1 RSHRNPY
8 YESLPLG
15 ERTVVGE
22 NTPHQVVRDC
32 RRRLLVKLRLEI
44 RRRYGEACALL
55 HAGIS
60 VTQLQVRQRALRIHG
75 ERAARC
81 RSRLP
86 ALAVLEA
93 YWALCQQ
100 RRITAGL

>member
-1 RSHRNPY
+1 SHRNPY

-60 VTQLQVRQRALRIHG
+60 VTQLQGRQRALRIHG
-75 ERAARC
+75 APAAR
-81 RSRLP
+81 SLNRLLE
-86 ALAVLEA
+86 LASLQE
-93 YWALCQQ
+93 YMALCQQ